1 MLIMAL
7 ASRKSPGPLPNG
19 NNGSE
24 SEQPV
29 SDIASQALQ
38 DAMAVFELVRG
49 ATLLK
54 AVKNVSY
61 FLAVP

>member
-7 ASRKSPGPLPNG
+7 ASRKSPGPLP
-19 NNGSE
+19 NGSE